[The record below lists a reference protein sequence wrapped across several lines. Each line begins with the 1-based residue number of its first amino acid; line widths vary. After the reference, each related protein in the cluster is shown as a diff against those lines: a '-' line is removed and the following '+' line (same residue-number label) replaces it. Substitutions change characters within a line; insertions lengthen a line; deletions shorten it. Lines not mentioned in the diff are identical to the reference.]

1 MLRYKKQRCTTVWTT
16 KVVFEKEISK
26 HKGYRN
32 YNQVGKWENM
42 VTIKE
47 YAKSKNVSYEAVRKQ
62 IQKYK
67 DKELKEHVIRKNK
80 TQYLDDYAVEFL
92 DNRRRES
99 PIMVVQMNKDE
110 EIERLEM
117 ENKALLLK
125 VAELQ
130 EALLREKDEVK
141 QLQLEKI
148 ELLEQKKEEEP
159 PKKSWWKLW
168 NREQQKGNT

>member
-1 MLRYKKQRCTTVWTT
+1 
-16 KVVFEKEISK
+16 
-26 HKGYRN
+26 
-32 YNQVGKWENM
+32 M

-99 PIMVVQMNKDE
+99 PIMVVKMNKDE

>member
-1 MLRYKKQRCTTVWTT
+1 
-16 KVVFEKEISK
+16 
-26 HKGYRN
+26 
-32 YNQVGKWENM
+32 M

-130 EALLREKDEVK
+130 EALLRDKDEVK

>member
-1 MLRYKKQRCTTVWTT
+1 
-16 KVVFEKEISK
+16 
-26 HKGYRN
+26 
-32 YNQVGKWENM
+32 M